1 MEYELKKRPK
11 NPIIIEG
18 FPGYGLVGTIA
29 TDFLIKHLDAK
40 HIGRIKSDEI
50 MPMVAVHD
58 SKLVDP
64 LGIFYDEKHNILIL
78 HAMGMVNGLEWDL
91 AKVVAKLCKELNAK
105 EVISIEG
112 VASDSTTLN
121 TFYYST
127 KNAGKFEKIGVRPLK
142 DGIIMGVTGALMLE
156 ADSIPSSCIF
166 VEAHSKFA
174 DSEAAAK
181 IIEVLDKYLSLKV
194 DFKPLLEAA
203 KKFEERLKGLLEKSQ
218 KSMSEKQ
225 KKELSY
231 LG

>member
-1 MEYELKKRPK
+1 MEIELKKRPK

-40 HIGRIKSDEI
+40 PIGRIKSNKL
-50 MPMVAVHD
+50 MPMVALHE
-58 SKLVDP
+58 SKVIDP
-64 LGIFYDEKHNILIL
+64 LGIFYDEKHNIVIM
-78 HAMGMVNGLEWDL
+78 HAMGLINGLEWEL
-91 AKVVAKLCKELNAK
+91 AGVVAKLCKDLNAK
-105 EVISIEG
+105 ELISIEG
-112 VASDSTTLN
+112 VASDSPTIN
-121 TFYYST
+121 TFYYSR
-127 KNAGKFEKIGVRPLK
+127 KNAAKFEKIKIKQLR

-156 ADSIPSSCIF
+156 TDIPASCIF

-181 IIEVLDKYLSLKV
+181 IIEVLDKYLGLKV

-203 KKFEERLKGLLEKSQ
+203 KKFEGKLKMLMEKAQ
-218 KSMSEKQ
+218 KSTTENQ